1 MDYPVKLP
9 SISFPIIANQFYDF
23 CISFTGPPGVPFNVL
38 PNGAVPPQADQPP
51 AMPAMNDAMFNST
64 ATNTTS
70 PANNSTTTTARPEY
84 DDVEGS
90 GDEDDDD
97 NAQNTGSDNREE
109 DLTSLLSIGSFI
121 TRAALFRRSL
131 ETPVHT
137 KRTSKQFF
145 SSCDDRITLPCIVED
160 FISVGSTSVPSC
172 SPIHCGST
180 LCPRGGSSPCRIE
193 STVTPFAIGIHFG
206 EGTFKGNA
214 EENIG
219 ACLRYKQVNCI

>member
-1 MDYPVKLP
+1 
-9 SISFPIIANQFYDF
+9 
-23 CISFTGPPGVPFNVL
+23 
-38 PNGAVPPQADQPP
+38 
-51 AMPAMNDAMFNST
+51 MNDAISNST
-64 ATNTTS
+64 VTNATN
-70 PANNSTTTTARPEY
+70 ATTTTARPVY

-97 NAQNTGSDNREE
+97 NDNDNEQNNDSDNREE

-131 ETPVHT
+131 EAPVQT
-137 KRTSKQFF
+137 KRTPKQFF
-145 SSCDDRITLPCIVED
+145 TSCDDRITLPCIVED
-160 FISVGSTSVPSC
+160 FISVGLTSVPSC
-172 SPIHCGST
+172 SPIHCGSS